1 VLAIEHRAVH
11 RCDQPTAQGCSAFSP
26 TSDNSSLDGSRSKE
40 RFSSVRLP
48 VDSNVAFS
56 AAIFRRKQGDQHKD
70 DNNIREPAM
79 GLQEQ
84 KIESLPFVTAELNYL
99 APTPGKPRTYA
110 LDPPPGEPKSTAL
123 PEPHAVPVF
132 DARPIA
138 KDLSLD
144 REGFVLVRHPTVVK
158 NFYDEREIR
167 SVYYPAVEAFL
178 RATLNADRVFIFD
191 HTVRKR
197 VEGAADVRDGG
208 PRQPATRVHVDQ
220 TGVSGRN
227 RVYEHLPN
235 EADELLKGRV
245 QVINLWRPIRGPV
258 LDAPLAMVDGRTV
271 DPDDL
276 VASDLIY
283 PNRKGETYS
292 VRYNPAHRWYYVSR
306 MTADEALLL
315 KCYDSVTDGRT
326 RFGPHTAFIDP
337 TAPADAAP
345 RESIEV
351 RTLVFHEH

>member
-1 VLAIEHRAVH
+1 
-11 RCDQPTAQGCSAFSP
+11 
-26 TSDNSSLDGSRSKE
+26 
-40 RFSSVRLP
+40 
-48 VDSNVAFS
+48 
-56 AAIFRRKQGDQHKD
+56 
-70 DNNIREPAM
+70 M

-110 LDPPPGEPKSTAL
+110 FDPPPGEPKSTAL
-123 PEPHAVPVF
+123 PEPHLLPIF

-158 NFYDEREIR
+158 NFYDEREVR
-167 SVYYPAVEAFL
+167 SVYYPAVAFL

-197 VEGAADVRDGG
+197 TEDAPDVRDGT

-220 TGVSGRN
+220 THLSGRN
-227 RVYEHLPN
+227 RVLEHLPD
-235 EADELLKGRV
+235 EAEELLKGRV

-258 LDAPLAMVDGRTV
+258 LDAPLAMADGRTV

-276 VASDLIY
+276 IASDLIY
-283 PNRKGETYS
+283 PDRKGETYS
-292 VRYNPAHRWYYVSR
+292 VRYNPGHRWYYVPR

-315 KCYDSVTDGRT
+315 KCYDSATDGRT

-337 TAPADAAP
+337 TSRPTPRRAKASRCARWCSTSNEPALRLAIIGH
-345 RESIEV
+345 RG
-351 RTLVFHEH
+351 